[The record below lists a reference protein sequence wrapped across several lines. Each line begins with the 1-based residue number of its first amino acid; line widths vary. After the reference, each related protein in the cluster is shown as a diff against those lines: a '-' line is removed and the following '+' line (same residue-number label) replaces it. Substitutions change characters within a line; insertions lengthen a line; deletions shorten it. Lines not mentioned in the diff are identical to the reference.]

1 MDIQKANKANK
12 ANVRSQ
18 NHQKVMRK
26 SKKTKTTN
34 SANQP
39 GGTPPPL
46 NLAFAVPVQKTSKLA
61 PTPPLVDGSGLVL
74 GVFFM
79 VLIRLHEECH
89 QNSKIQAD
97 VCQIVFAKVWNCWIM
112 WLQTTKTSWE
122 FWHSGFTFAI
132 FLWCFSVL
140 ISINSTV
147 PHFCQNDLANTSS
160 KLAVLV
166 TLLMQFTQKYKK

>member
-1 MDIQKANKANK
+1 MIIWTPNCQKHMSVRRSSFVSNNSWTLLEKPSAKHQLEISSFGCTPHAIYSKVQKIDLQKAKKANKAK
-12 ANVRSQ
+12 VRSQ

-26 SKKTKTTN
+26 SKKSKKTN

-39 GGTPPPL
+39 GGTPPTPPPL
-46 NLAFAVPVQKTSKLA
+46 NLAFAVPVQKTNKLA

-97 VCQIVFAKVWNCWIM
+97 VCQIVFAKVWNC
-112 WLQTTKTSWE
+112 
-122 FWHSGFTFAI
+122 
-132 FLWCFSVL
+132 
-140 ISINSTV
+140 
-147 PHFCQNDLANTSS
+147 
-160 KLAVLV
+160 
-166 TLLMQFTQKYKK
+166 